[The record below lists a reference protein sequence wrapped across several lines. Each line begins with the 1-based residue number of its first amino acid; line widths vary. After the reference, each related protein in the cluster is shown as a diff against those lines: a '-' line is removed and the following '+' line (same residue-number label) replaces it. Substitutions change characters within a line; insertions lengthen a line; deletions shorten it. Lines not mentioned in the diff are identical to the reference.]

1 MGFRASSAPRRGA
14 FSFVPAIWRRF
25 AQNWANLSVAKGLF
39 GVGLVFSCPLLAADS
54 VTMTEIRY
62 EEKEPGQPDYLN
74 RILIFGER
82 LRMDY
87 GRDDEDFILYDRLER
102 TAWHVARE
110 SRRLMGIVA
119 SPLTVAWPKSWKL
132 AQEQLASGPN
142 TLTVVRVN
150 EQLCVEFKSAP
161 ILKEETRLL
170 RDFRRDLAGK
180 QAATWISTP
189 EALREPCF
197 LVIDIREAGIEYRQ
211 GLPLAVRYWDGRS
224 RVYQGHLFREAKP
237 ELFELPADYSRFMLG
252 ERQVRP
258 SEKATGKQPSAPQ
271 RR

>member
-1 MGFRASSAPRRGA
+1 
-14 FSFVPAIWRRF
+14 
-25 AQNWANLSVAKGLF
+25 
-39 GVGLVFSCPLLAADS
+39 
-54 VTMTEIRY
+54 MTEIRY

-119 SPLTVAWPKSWKL
+119 SPLTVTWPKSWKL

-150 EQLCVEFKSAP
+150 EQMCVEFKSAP

-170 RDFRRDLAGK
+170 RDFRRDLAGN
-180 QAATWISTP
+180 QASTWTSIP

-197 LVIDIREAGIEYRQ
+197 LAIDVREAGIEYRR

-224 RVYQGHLFREAKP
+224 RVYQGHLFREVKP
-237 ELFELPADYSRFMLG
+237 ELFELPADFSRFMLG
-252 ERQVRP
+252 ERQPRP
-258 SEKATGKQPSAPQ
+258 PEKSTGKQPSAPQ